1 MNKLKKLF
9 KKDKDS
15 SDSHAHSA
23 SAASASPTQAAP
35 STTTSAPAPKT
46 SNAVI
51 PEKPTGVLL
60 TTNYGDITIGLYSD
74 KAPKVCALLHVL
86 CL

>member
-51 PEKPTGVLL
+51 PEKPTGVL
-60 TTNYGDITIGLYSD
+60 DSD